1 MTAKPNILH
10 NPWNYPYSEWGVNEQ
25 TYSTAVPSEEAFPY
39 EDFVGNSRMGA
50 DLWAKNPALRQVPK
64 NNRYTYIGAIERG
77 EKNWSVGTLSR
88 IAEGLDVGINE
99 LFDLAPSQTPDKSTV
114 MIMKEL
120 QKCRPEFL
128 QLFLDLIKGI
138 NALQNR
144 KTAKGD

>member
-1 MTAKPNILH
+1 MAEIKRLIGDQIRRLRK
-10 NPWNYPYSEWGVNEQ
+10 E
-25 TYSTAVPSEEAFPY
+25 
-39 EDFVGNSRMGA
+39 MGLSQEGLA
-50 DLWAKNPALRQVPK
+50 WKAGMH
-64 NNRYTYIGAIERG
+64 YTYIGAIERG
-77 EKNWSVGTLSR
+77 EKNWSIGTLSR
-88 IAEGLDVGINE
+88 IAEGLGVGINE
-99 LFDLAPSQTPDKSTV
+99 LFDLAPSQQTPDKSSV